1 MDCKSAIGY
10 ALHLWPALLLLMPAV
25 VHLLEVFIHRA
36 EIVDVTYLRRHLEDA
51 NALAAGAA
59 TDYLFE
65 QIEDFD
71 RFKEQA
77 KFVLSLLLFCIIS
90 IIVSWLELRTYLMAL
105 AGALTIVA
113 ILIVAL
119 LFVLQL
125 SKRKF
130 KAGNADSVRMWR
142 RVAYAAV
149 GVTFLVEASN
159 EAFFRCL

>member
-1 MDCKSAIGY
+1 MATLCTCG
-10 ALHLWPALLLLMPAV
+10 LHLLLLMPAV

-36 EIVDVTYLRRHLEDA
+36 EIVDVTYLKHHLEDA
-51 NALAAGAA
+51 NALPAGAA

-130 KAGNADSVRMWR
+130 KTGKADSVRIWR

-149 GVTFLVEASN
+149 GRH
-159 EAFFRCL
+159 FFS